1 MAFALA
7 FIPGC
12 GGPAFDGHVFRNDEL
27 SFRLPGTPRGY
38 RSIDS
43 QGALLAF
50 RDDGNASTIAV
61 SGRCGEDGDDVPLA
75 ALTHHL
81 FLEFT
86 EREVESQENLILDGR
101 EALRTSLTAKLD
113 GVQKRFDVF
122 VLKKNG
128 CVYDFML
135 VARPGP
141 DDEGRKVFE
150 EFVEGFSTIAP

>member
-1 MAFALA
+1 
-7 FIPGC
+7 
-12 GGPAFDGHVFRNDEL
+12 
-27 SFRLPGTPRGY
+27 
-38 RSIDS
+38 
-43 QGALLAF
+43 
-50 RDDGNASTIAV
+50 
-61 SGRCGEDGDDVPLA
+61 VPLA

-86 EREVESQENLILDGR
+86 EREVESQENLMLDGR

-141 DDEGRKVFE
+141 DDEGRKVFAD
-150 EFVEGFSTIAP
+150 FVEGFSTIAP